1 MINFNPFLLKFS
13 VGLISS
19 GQEDM
24 SLAVVVAQL
33 VEGSLPTPEVRGS
46 NPVIGKLL
54 LYYMEHLCTG
64 NCIGKAKINIKDA
77 GNGPLFF

>member
-1 MINFNPFLLKFS
+1 MFVWMINFNPFLLKFS

-54 LYYMEHLCTG
+54 NIEH
-64 NCIGKAKINIKDA
+64 CILSTVLKRWK
-77 GNGPLFF
+77 